1 MQAWKPGTRLHCT
14 NAKCHELDD
23 GCYYSGWS
31 GVRLTRKVLAEG
43 LIKCAKDNGGTVVW
57 ERWDG
62 KEWQVIGR
70 CPIEEVNTDGSV
82 L

>member
-1 MQAWKPGTRLHCT
+1 
-14 NAKCHELDD
+14 
-23 GCYYSGWS
+23 
-31 GVRLTRKVLAEG
+31 LTRKVLAEG